1 MRKYGARTLTSNIAS
16 KLPRVSSGVGL
27 KSKIPALLTRMST
40 SPASSAS
47 AAIASKSARSAATKR
62 ALPPAASISATV
74 SAPRAAS
81 RPLIDDLGAEPRQ
94 LLRHLAPDPGGPSRH
109 QCLLALEFHRAS
121 LRSVFKVDCTIQTGT
136 YVSGLSNPE
145 WALPLVDGT
154 EEQGESAR
162 EQEEARRRPR
172 RAPRL
177 TRKGE
182 ETRERIVAAAAGL
195 IFERGV
201 AGTSIEDV
209 KDAAGVSSSQL
220 YHYFADKQALV
231 HAVIAH
237 QSDAVIVAQE
247 PLLGKLDS
255 IDALRAWRDQAV
267 AIEIQL
273 QCKGGC
279 PIGTLAGE
287 LAEADPDARA
297 DIAAGFARWE
307 EQIGLGIAAMH
318 DRGELPADVDPD
330 RLALALLA
338 AHQGGLILTQVR
350 RDPAPIEAA
359 LDAMIDH
366 VAELQA
372 AA

>member
-1 MRKYGARTLTSNIAS
+1 MAS
-16 KLPRVSSGVGL
+16 K
-27 KSKIPALLTRMST
+27 
-40 SPASSAS
+40 
-47 AAIASKSARSAATKR
+47 
-62 ALPPAASISATV
+62 
-74 SAPRAAS
+74 
-81 RPLIDDLGAEPRQ
+81 AE
-94 LLRHLAPDPGGPSRH
+94 
-109 QCLLALEFHRAS
+109 
-121 LRSVFKVDCTIQTGT
+121 T
-136 YVSGLSNPE
+136 N
-145 WALPLVDGT
+145 
-154 EEQGESAR
+154 
-162 EQEEARRRPR
+162 ARRREPASAPSTDA
-172 RAPRL
+172 APRL

-182 ETRERIVAAAAGL
+182 QTRERIVGAAARL

-209 KDAAGVSSSQL
+209 KEAAGVSSSQL

-237 QSDAVIVAQE
+237 QSEAVIAAQE

-267 AIEIQL
+267 AIEKQL
-273 QCKGGC
+273 QCRGGC

-287 LAEADPDARA
+287 LAEADPEARA
-297 DIAAGFARWE
+297 DIAQGFARWE
-307 EQIGLGIAAMH
+307 EAIAQGIEAMH

-338 AHQGGLILTQVR
+338 THQGGLILTQVR
-350 RDPAPIEAA
+350 RDPAPLEAS

-366 VAELQA
+366 VAELLA